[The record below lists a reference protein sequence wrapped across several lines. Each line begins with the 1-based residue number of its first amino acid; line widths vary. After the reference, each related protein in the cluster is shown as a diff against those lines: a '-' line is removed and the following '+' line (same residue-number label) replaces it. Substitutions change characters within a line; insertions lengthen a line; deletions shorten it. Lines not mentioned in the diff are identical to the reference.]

1 MTIAA
6 ASNHKASNTMAL
18 SLYDLSVPVFTRGLG
33 QLTHLLDKSL
43 AHVKAN
49 GIDPATLVD
58 ARLAPD
64 MLTLTGQIQ
73 RASDASKLGTARIA
87 GIAAPSFPDEEK
99 TWDDL
104 VARIAKTQDFLNS
117 VDRSQID
124 GQEERAVTIK
134 AREGEAH
141 HRAALPAAV
150 RAAQFLL
157 PCDHGLRRAA
167 PQRHADRQDGLPR
180 QVLRSAAAAFAPQRS
195 VSDGRW
201 PPAHH
206 APRTTRR
213 RCLSAPCYS

>member
-1 MTIAA
+1 VTIAA

-43 AHVKAN
+43 AHAKAN

-64 MLTLTGQIQ
+64 MLTLAGQIQ

-87 GIAAPSFPDEEK
+87 GLAAPSFPDEEK

-141 HRAALPAAV
+141 FTAQRYLLQFALPNFFFHVTTAY
-150 RAAQFLL
+150 
-157 PCDHGLRRAA
+157 D
-167 PQRHADRQDGLPR
+167 
-180 QVLRSAAAAFAPQRS
+180 VLRHSGMPIGKMDYLGKF
-195 VSDGRW
+195 
-201 PPAHH
+201 
-206 APRTTRR
+206 
-213 RCLSAPCYS
+213 